1 MPEPDTFGWTF
12 HTPLPEQTAAF
23 TELAV
28 ELGAQ
33 FQATLMS
40 APDPAGGLL
49 LRAQFAGEAD
59 AAEAR
64 GRDFWLEL
72 HSRCLDANLLL
83 ELVDTPSAPAWSP
96 LSALAPLEAAWRCH
110 EQSGH
115 PLPPIE
121 ARPQATSGSDQA
133 KSGEPPA
140 PTPRRPSAAAPE
152 SALAPLRPPI
162 PTQPL
167 YDLLRADDPDLDRNL
182 DETIAWIERA
192 GLPVINL
199 LSYLDLPLFQS
210 YAAEHEDER
219 DQNQFLHMLH
229 TWACYRRFGELH
241 ARIPLELAE
250 AFTDP
255 RYLRLNTT
263 QFRSPAP
270 ALCVQLPDWAFAL
283 RPTASSRLQWAK
295 EVYLTHLEPPTPADD
310 RELTLMIV
318 TYDERGDFG
327 FVPLELPLSLPAVG
341 ESIEAFF
348 APGLDDAE
356 LGANTADLRQITVIA
371 ATYCLYASSADP
383 ARYLHST

>member
-1 MPEPDTFGWTF
+1 MPEPDTFAWTF
-12 HTPLPEQTAAF
+12 HTPLPEHTDAF
-23 TELAV
+23 AELAV

-40 APDPAGGLL
+40 APDPAGGLV

-96 LSALAPLEAAWRCH
+96 LSALAP
-110 EQSGH
+110 
-115 PLPPIE
+115 
-121 ARPQATSGSDQA
+121 
-133 KSGEPPA
+133 PA
-140 PTPRRPSAAAPE
+140 PTTRRHSAAAPE
-152 SALAPLRPPI
+152 SALAPLRPQI
-162 PTQPL
+162 PAQPL

-192 GLPVINL
+192 DLPVINL

-241 ARIPLELAE
+241 ARVPLELAE

-283 RPTASSRLQWAK
+283 RPVASSRPQWAK

-356 LGANTADLRQITVIA
+356 LGANTEDLRRLTVIA

-383 ARYLHST
+383 ARYLHSI